1 MSDGCPS
8 VSLHTFNELWIHT
21 GTACNLECP
30 FCLEGSRPGDTRLE
44 RIKLNEI
51 KPYLDQA
58 AALGVQRFGFT
69 GGEPLIVK
77 DIVKIL
83 EYALS
88 LRPCLILSNGT
99 APLLKRLHQLQLLKQ
114 QAHPLSFRISIDY
127 PEQQRH
133 DTARG
138 WGNYQRAIEGL
149 QLLHAQ
155 GFPISIARQMDAAE
169 DAAVVAERYRHLLR
183 KAYLPEDLRIVALPE
198 FGRPGSNADSDLLA
212 TAPIEVHSQLM
223 CSHSRMLLKRAGQL
237 RIYACSFTDDDE
249 RFDLGVDLPTAT
261 TAPVSLQHHR
271 CKQCVKYAAS
281 YSEDSFTSQRES
293 AAS

>member
-1 MSDGCPS
+1 MSGGCPS
-8 VSLHTFNELWIHT
+8 VSLHALNELWIHT

-44 RIKLNEI
+44 RFKLNEI
-51 KPYLDQA
+51 KPYLDEAVQ
-58 AALGVQRFGFT
+58 LGVERFGFT

-88 LRPCLILSNGT
+88 LKPCLVLSNGT

-138 WGNYQRAIEGL
+138 WGNFQRAIEGL

-169 DAAVVAERYRHLLR
+169 DATVVAERYR
-183 KAYLPEDLRIVALPE
+183 
-198 FGRPGSNADSDLLA
+198 
-212 TAPIEVHSQLM
+212 Q
-223 CSHSRMLLKRAGQL
+223 
-237 RIYACSFTDDDE
+237 
-249 RFDLGVDLPTAT
+249 
-261 TAPVSLQHHR
+261 
-271 CKQCVKYAAS
+271 
-281 YSEDSFTSQRES
+281 
-293 AAS
+293 

>member
-1 MSDGCPS
+1 MSANLFDVASVCPS
-8 VSLHTFNELWIHT
+8 VAMHAFSELWIHT

-58 AALGVQRFGFT
+58 ATLGVQRFGFT

-88 LRPCLILSNGT
+88 LRPCLVLSNGT
-99 APLLKRLHQLQLLKQ
+99 APLLKRLHQLQLLKH
-114 QAHPLSFRISIDY
+114 QAHSLSFRVSIDY
-127 PEQQRH
+127 PDQQRH
-133 DTARG
+133 DSARG
-138 WGNYQRAIEGL
+138 WGNFQRAIEGL

-155 GFPISIARQMDAAE
+155 GFAISIARQMDADE
-169 DAAVVAERYRHLLR
+169 NTSSVAERYRQLLR
-183 KAYLPEDLRIVALPE
+183 KARLPEDTRIVALPE
-198 FGRPGSNADSDLLA
+198 FGRPGIEDIVAVAD
-212 TAPIEVHSQLM
+212 TAARPHPQLM
-223 CSHSRMLLKRAGQL
+223 CTHSRMVLKREGRL
-237 RIYACSFTDDDE
+237 RVYACSFTDDDQ
-249 RFDLGVDLPTAT
+249 RFDLGADLRA
-261 TAPVSLQHHR
+261 ASSAQVSLQHHR

-281 YSEDSFTSQRES
+281 YS
-293 AAS
+293 ALA